1 MTTGFAASAAM
12 KTPCC
17 AMASLI
23 VPVVIGAPH
32 FFQQSAEGLS
42 IEPQQVQKRTV
53 IVVMVFAPCS
63 AAPFALR

>member
-1 MTTGFAASAAM
+1 M
-12 KTPCC
+12 
-17 AMASLI
+17 

-53 IVVMVFAPCS
+53 IVLIVVSPVV

>member
-1 MTTGFAASAAM
+1 MTTGFAASAM

-17 AMASLI
+17 AMASVM

-53 IVVMVFAPCS
+53 IVLIVVSPVV